1 MNDTDKTPPSSQD
14 KPPEW
19 GEEAHDHYGYA
30 SDEERRAKRGLEDW
44 ELVEKIPESQ
54 HKVPYW
60 FIAVVVAVTLVA
72 VGLSFPFWG
81 DRPGY
86 ERAWFDW
93 GFAAALVWIV
103 VGFTFVNYMINMYG
117 SERGGRLDSDAKKYK
132 DEDNDEDANQRP
144 D

>member
-1 MNDTDKTPPSSQD
+1 MKSKETEKSDQPLNPD
-14 KPPEW
+14 W
-19 GEEAHDHYGYA
+19 GVEDPHHFGYA
-30 SDEERRAKRGLEDW
+30 SDEERRAGRGLEDW

-60 FIAVVVAVTLVA
+60 FVAVIVVVTLVA
-72 VGLSFPFWG
+72 VGLSLPFWG

-103 VGFTFVNYMINMYG
+103 AGYAFVYYMVNMYG
-117 SERGGRLDSDAKKYK
+117 SERAGKLDSDKTRD
-132 DEDNDEDANQRP
+132 DETD
-144 D
+144 